1 MFSAGGVSRNLEFL
15 DFFEKLGAVLLA
27 ITRFR
32 SEIYQVVTI
41 LKQLLL
47 GNFDHG
53 FGGAHQPSRRP
64 IGRTAQRRQPAEI
77 GAVART
83 SFAPR
88 PESAGRVAGRP
99 GPPLAD
105 PLAYQAR
112 PITMGP
118 LRRASYENTHKY
130 M

>member
-1 MFSAGGVSRNLEFL
+1 MVVVAVITLGVAMKAEDVVELAPARGRLAL
-15 DFFEKLGAVLLA
+15 DVFLLA
-27 ITRFR
+27 
-32 SEIYQVVTI
+32 
-41 LKQLLL
+41 
-47 GNFDHG
+47 N
-53 FGGAHQPSRRP
+53 GGAHQLSRRP

-83 SFAPR
+83 SSAPR
-88 PESAGRVAGRP
+88 PETAGQVAGRP

-118 LRRASYENTHKY
+118 LRRAS
-130 M
+130 